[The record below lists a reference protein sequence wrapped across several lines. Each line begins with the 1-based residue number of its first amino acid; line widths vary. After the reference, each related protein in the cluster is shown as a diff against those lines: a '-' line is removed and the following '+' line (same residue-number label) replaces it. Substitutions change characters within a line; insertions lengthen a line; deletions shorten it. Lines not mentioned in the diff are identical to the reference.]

1 MNATNPI
8 TKSHHCLPAPKG
20 TDRPGANGCCM
31 TTACVVLKSGMPGYR
46 STTLPSLEARLF
58 RCRSQA
64 LRLLDAA
71 QTAMTRGRWNESEE
85 LLWGSL
91 VAAARGVAL
100 WHGAPA
106 DSDDAL
112 RGFLHRLGEQER
124 DRYIR
129 DAFDHLSALSDAA
142 ERVRERRS
150 RVDYLFLAMDDLT
163 EAIER
168 LVARIPGGDNPIP
181 SANPDDEVADFN

>member
-1 MNATNPI
+1 MT
-8 TKSHHCLPAPKG
+8 SHHAAASL
-20 TDRPGANGCCM
+20 
-31 TTACVVLKSGMPGYR
+31 
-46 STTLPSLEARLF
+46 SLEARLT
-58 RCRSQA
+58 RYRSQA
-64 LRLLDAA
+64 LRLLDSA
-71 QTAMTRGRWNESEE
+71 QTAMGRGRWSQSEE

-100 WHGAPA
+100 WYGEAA
-106 DSDDAL
+106 DSDQAL
-112 RGFLHRLGEQER
+112 RDFLRRLGEQER

-163 EAIER
+163 EAVER
-168 LVARIPGGDNPIP
+168 LVARIPGGDSPIP
-181 SANPDDEVADFN
+181 SADPDDNVADFGR

>member
-1 MNATNPI
+1 MT
-8 TKSHHCLPAPKG
+8 SHRA
-20 TDRPGANGCCM
+20 A
-31 TTACVVLKSGMPGYR
+31 VS
-46 STTLPSLEARLF
+46 PSLEARLT
-58 RCRSQA
+58 RYRSQA
-64 LRLLDAA
+64 LRHLDSA
-71 QTAMTRGRWNESEE
+71 QTAMSRGQWNQSEE

-100 WHGAPA
+100 WHGEPA
-106 DSDDAL
+106 DSDEAL
-112 RGFLHRLGEQER
+112 RDFLRRLGEQER

-163 EAIER
+163 EAVER
-168 LVARIPGGDNPIP
+168 LVAHIPGGDNPVP
-181 SANPDDEVADFN
+181 AADPDDSVADFGE

>member
-1 MNATNPI
+1 MT
-8 TKSHHCLPAPKG
+8 SHRAAASPP
-20 TDRPGANGCCM
+20 
-31 TTACVVLKSGMPGYR
+31 
-46 STTLPSLEARLF
+46 LEARLT
-58 RCRSQA
+58 RYRSQA
-64 LRLLDAA
+64 LRLLDSA
-71 QTAMTRGRWNESEE
+71 QTAMRRGQWSQSEE

-100 WHGAPA
+100 WHGEPA
-106 DSDDAL
+106 DSDDTL
-112 RGFLHRLGEQER
+112 RDFLRRLGEQER

-129 DAFDHLSALSDAA
+129 DAFDHLSALPDAA

-181 SANPDDEVADFN
+181 SGDPDDNVADFGR

>member
-1 MNATNPI
+1 
-8 TKSHHCLPAPKG
+8 
-20 TDRPGANGCCM
+20 
-31 TTACVVLKSGMPGYR
+31 MPDNHSQSAQPLEIRLTRYR
-46 STTLPSLEARLF
+46 T
-58 RCRSQA
+58 QA
-64 LRLLDAA
+64 LRLLNSA
-71 QTAMTRGRWNESEE
+71 QTTMSRGQWNQSED

-100 WHGAPA
+100 WHGDAA
-106 DSDDAL
+106 QSDAEL
-112 RGFLHRLGEQER
+112 RDFVNRLGTQER

-129 DAFDHLSALSDAA
+129 DAFDHLSAWSDTA

-168 LVARIPGGDNPIP
+168 LVAHIPGGDLPSP
-181 SANPDDEVADFN
+181 SADPDAEVVDSGR

>member
-1 MNATNPI
+1 
-8 TKSHHCLPAPKG
+8 
-20 TDRPGANGCCM
+20 M
-31 TTACVVLKSGMPGYR
+31 TSPR
-46 STTLPSLEARLF
+46 STSSPPSLESRLT
-58 RCRSQA
+58 RYRSQA
-64 LRLLDAA
+64 LRLLDSA
-71 QTAMTRGRWNESEE
+71 QTAMTRGQWNQSEE

-106 DSDDAL
+106 DSDAAL
-112 RGFLHRLGEQER
+112 RDFLRRLGEQER
-124 DRYIR
+124 DRYVR

-150 RVDYLFLAMDDLT
+150 RVDYLFLAMDDVT
-163 EAIER
+163 EAVER

-181 SANPDDEVADFN
+181 SADPDDDVADFGS

>member
-1 MNATNPI
+1 MLD
-8 TKSHHCLPAPKG
+8 KSSQ
-20 TDRPGANGCCM
+20 RQQ
-31 TTACVVLKSGMPGYR
+31 
-46 STTLPSLEARLF
+46 SLESRLARY
-58 RCRSQA
+58 RSQA
-64 LRLLDAA
+64 LRLLDSAQAA
-71 QTAMTRGRWNESEE
+71 MSRGQWNQSEE

-100 WHGAPA
+100 WHGEPV

-112 RGFLHRLGEQER
+112 RDFLRRLGSQEQ

-150 RVDYLFLAMDDLT
+150 RVDYLFLAMDDVT
-163 EAIER
+163 EAVER
-168 LVARIPGGDNPIP
+168 LVARIPGGAAPVP
-181 SANPDDEVADFN
+181 SADPDHSVADLGR

>member
-1 MNATNPI
+1 
-8 TKSHHCLPAPKG
+8 
-20 TDRPGANGCCM
+20 M
-31 TTACVVLKSGMPGYR
+31 TSSR
-46 STTLPSLEARLF
+46 STSSPPSLEARLS

-64 LRLLDAA
+64 LRLLDSA
-71 QTAMTRGRWNESEE
+71 QTAMTRGQWNQSEE

-100 WHGAPA
+100 WHGEPA

-112 RGFLHRLGEQER
+112 RSFLRRLGEQER
-124 DRYIR
+124 DRYVR
-129 DAFDHLSALSDAA
+129 DAFDHLAALSDAA

-181 SANPDDEVADFN
+181 SADPDDDVADFDG

>member
-1 MNATNPI
+1 MT
-8 TKSHHCLPAPKG
+8 SHRA
-20 TDRPGANGCCM
+20 A
-31 TTACVVLKSGMPGYR
+31 AS
-46 STTLPSLEARLF
+46 PSLEARLT
-58 RCRSQA
+58 RHRSQA
-64 LRLLDAA
+64 LRLLDSA
-71 QTAMTRGRWNESEE
+71 QTAMTRGQWSQSEE

-100 WHGAPA
+100 WHGEPT

-112 RGFLHRLGEQER
+112 RDFLRRLGEQER

-163 EAIER
+163 EAVER
-168 LVARIPGGDNPIP
+168 LVACIPGGDNPVP
-181 SANPDDEVADFN
+181 AADPDDSVADFGR

>member
-1 MNATNPI
+1 MLD
-8 TKSHHCLPAPKG
+8 KSSQ
-20 TDRPGANGCCM
+20 RQQ
-31 TTACVVLKSGMPGYR
+31 
-46 STTLPSLEARLF
+46 TLESRLARY
-58 RCRSQA
+58 RSQA
-64 LRLLDAA
+64 LRLLDSA
-71 QTAMTRGRWNESEE
+71 QTAMNRGQWNQSEE

-100 WHGAPA
+100 WHGEAT

-112 RGFLHRLGEQER
+112 RDFLRRLGSQER

-150 RVDYLFLAMDDLT
+150 RVDYLFLAMDDVT
-163 EAIER
+163 EAVER
-168 LVARIPGGDNPIP
+168 LVALIPGGDAPVP
-181 SANPDDEVADFN
+181 SADPDHSVADLGR